1 MHPPLLHFAPAPT
14 PSSTR
19 LSSGRPQEN
28 RQDMPM
34 FFRWSARLLSLVA
47 LLCATAAPAHT
58 GSTAYIETTST
69 GSDIA
74 LTWRVALRDLD
85 LLVELDADRSGTLA
99 WDEVQARAAAVQAF
113 AAQAM
118 IVKAGAAPCAMTPG
132 APTLVKDPEHD
143 FASVALR
150 GACSGGVVT
159 LTYTAFAGI
168 DDKHRALVRVNG
180 AAEPQV
186 LAPGASLTLSGEDTP
201 HSFVQFYREG
211 IGHILGGLD
220 HLLFLIALMLP
231 AVLVR
236 DAGQWQPRT
245 DRKAALIRVV
255 WLATAFTIAHSIT
268 LGLAAFGVVRLPPSV
283 IEPLVAA
290 TVLAAALN
298 NLWPVVTRKLAWI
311 AFVFGLIHGFAFAEI
326 LAPLNLPRG
335 DLALALLGFNLGVE
349 TGQLMVV
356 AVCFVLL
363 ALAAGWR
370 GYPRWVLHGGS
381 AVVALLACAWIV
393 ERVFDVTLFG

>member
-1 MHPPLLHFAPAPT
+1 
-14 PSSTR
+14 
-19 LSSGRPQEN
+19 
-28 RQDMPM
+28 M
-34 FFRWSARLLSLVA
+34 FFRLTTRLLAFVA
-47 LLCATAAPAHT
+47 LLGATAASAHT
-58 GSTAYIETTST
+58 GSTAYIETTSND
-69 GSDIA
+69 SDVA
-74 LTWRVALRDLD
+74 LTWRIALRDLD
-85 LLVELDADRSGTLA
+85 LLVELDADRNGTLS

-113 AAQAM
+113 AAQALT
-118 IVKAGAAPCAMTPG
+118 VKAGAAPCTLTAD
-132 APTLVKDPEHD
+132 APTHVKDPEHD
-143 FASVALR
+143 FASVTLR

-186 LAPGASLTLSGEDTP
+186 LAPGGSLTLAGADTP
-201 HSFVQFYREG
+201 HSFGQFYREG

-236 DAGQWQPRT
+236 NGGQWQPRI
-245 DRKAALIRVV
+245 DKKAALIQVV

-268 LGLAAFGVVRLPPSV
+268 LGLAAFGVVRFSPSV

-298 NLWPVVTRKLAWI
+298 NIWPLVTRRLAWI

-363 ALAAGWR
+363 ALAACWR

-381 AVVALLACAWIV
+381 AAVALLACAWIV